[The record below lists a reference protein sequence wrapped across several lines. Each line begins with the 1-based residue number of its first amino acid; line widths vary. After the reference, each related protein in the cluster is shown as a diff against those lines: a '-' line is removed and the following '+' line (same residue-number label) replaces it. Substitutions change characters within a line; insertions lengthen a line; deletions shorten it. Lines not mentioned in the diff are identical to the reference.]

1 MKLQEAVK
9 KETLFISCGCVI
21 ATVICLLLFFIL
33 NRFFPEQIPFGL
45 KVIISGVIGCAVAV
59 LNFFWMA
66 VTVQKVTSI
75 EDEGRARSVMAL
87 SYRNRMLF
95 QLLWV
100 VLSFALPVFNGA
112 MGIIPLFV
120 PSILIKCRGIFQKRK
135 EGMETK

>member
-9 KETLFISCGCVI
+9 KETIFISCGCVI
-21 ATVICLLLFFIL
+21 ATVICLLLFFVL
-33 NRFFPEQIPFGL
+33 NRFFPEQIPFGM

-87 SYRNRMLF
+87 SYRNRMLL
-95 QLLWV
+95 QLLWA

-120 PSILIKCRGIFQKRK
+120 PSVLIKCRGIFQRK
-135 EGMETK
+135 EGMKTK